1 MAKRKTTSG
10 YNLRKT
16 AIREPY
22 DKVLIVCEGRTEI
35 NYFEGLIK
43 DLKLSTV
50 NIEILDIKQNTP
62 DSLLREAKQLYQKAK
77 RSGNPYDRVY
87 CVFDKDGHSKYQKTR
102 GDIEQIR
109 KPKDVYHCAFSEP
122 CFEFWLLLHY
132 KKTDKPFTNFDEI
145 RKDKDFKKHF
155 PNYDKSK
162 NNFNDLKARI
172 STACQNA
179 KDNQHT
185 NVNELVEY
193 LQNIKNRE

>member
-1 MAKRKTTSG
+1 M
-10 YNLRKT
+10 
-16 AIREPY
+16 
-22 DKVLIVCEGRTEI
+22 RTEI

-132 KKTDKPFTNFDEI
+132 KKTDKPFTNFDVE
-145 RKDKDFKKHF
+145 
-155 PNYDKSK
+155 K
-162 NNFNDLKARI
+162 NSLCVYVRY
-172 STACQNA
+172 
-179 KDNQHT
+179 
-185 NVNELVEY
+185 EY
-193 LQNIKNRE
+193 TE